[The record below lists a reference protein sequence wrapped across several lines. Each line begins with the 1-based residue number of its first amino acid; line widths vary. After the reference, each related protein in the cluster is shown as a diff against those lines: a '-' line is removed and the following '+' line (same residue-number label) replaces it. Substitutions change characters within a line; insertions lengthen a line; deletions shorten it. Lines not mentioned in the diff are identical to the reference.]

1 MIYINLLPVELRKAR
16 KGLDLK
22 LPGMEIFITGGVILV
37 VVMVLIY
44 LISFSSAKF
53 MGWKHNKLVAEYSK
67 LEPIMRE
74 VERLESAKESINK
87 KMSLLKKL
95 ILSRI
100 IWAKRLNQLS
110 DILPPQTWLTKMAVE
125 KRTEMVSAA
134 LKTKTGPVAG
144 KKVKKSY
151 NVFIL
156 EGMALSREN
165 EDMTRRIGDLIKK
178 VREDSIFSSDFSS
191 VNLVSTCRVSVADVD
206 IMSFKIGCR
215 FAPLKGKPLTGFKK

>member
-1 MIYINLLPVELRKAR
+1 MITINLLPTELRKAR

-22 LPGMEIFITGGVILV
+22 LPGMEIFMTGGVILV
-37 VVMVLIY
+37 VVMVLVY

-53 MGWKHNKLVAEYSK
+53 MGWTHNKLVAEYSK

-74 VERLESAKESINK
+74 AEKLESAKKSINRK
-87 KMSLLKKL
+87 ISLLKKL
-95 ILSRI
+95 MHSRI

-110 DILPPQTWLTKMAVE
+110 DILPFQTWLTKMAVE
-125 KRTEMVSAA
+125 KRTEMVSATP
-134 LKTKTGPVAG
+134 KTKASPGAG

-191 VNLVSTCRVSVADVD
+191 VNLVSTCRVNVADVD
-206 IMSFKIGCR
+206 IMSFKVGCR
-215 FAPLKGKPLTGFKK
+215 FKK

>member
-1 MIYINLLPVELRKAR
+1 MITINLLPTDLRKAK

-22 LPGMEIFITGGVILV
+22 LPGMEIFMAGGIILV
-37 VVMVLIY
+37 VAMVLVY

-53 MGWKHNKLVAEYSK
+53 MGWTHNKLVAEYSK

-74 VERLESAKESINK
+74 AEKLESAKKSINGK
-87 KMSLLKKL
+87 ISLLKKL
-95 ILSRI
+95 ICSRV
-100 IWAKRLNQLS
+100 IWARRLNQLS
-110 DILPPQTWLTKMAVE
+110 DILPTQTWLTKMAVE

-134 LKTKTGPVAG
+134 PKTKASPGTG
-144 KKVKKSY
+144 KKIKKSY

-178 VREDSIFSSDFSS
+178 VREDSVFSSDFSS
-191 VNLVSTCRVSVADVD
+191 VNLVSTCRVNVADVD

-215 FAPLKGKPLTGFKK
+215 FAPMGFKK

>member
-1 MIYINLLPVELRKAR
+1 MITINLLPTELRKAR
-16 KGLDLK
+16 KGLDFK
-22 LPGMEIFITGGVILV
+22 LPGMEIFITGGIILV

-53 MGWKHNKLVAEYSK
+53 MGWTHNKLVAEYSK

-74 VERLESAKESINK
+74 AEKLESAKKSINK
-87 KMSLLKKL
+87 KISLLKKL
-95 ILSRI
+95 MHSRI

-110 DILPPQTWLTKMAVE
+110 DILPRQTWLTKMAVE

-134 LKTKTGPVAG
+134 PKTKADPGIG

-191 VNLVSTCRVSVADVD
+191 VNLVSTCRVNVADVD
-206 IMSFKIGCR
+206 IMSFKVGCR
-215 FAPLKGKPLTGFKK
+215 FKQ

>member
-16 KGLDLK
+16 KGLDFK
-22 LPGMEIFITGGVILV
+22 LPGMEIFMTGGVILV
-37 VVMVLIY
+37 VVMVLVY

-53 MGWKHNKLVAEYSK
+53 MGWTHNKLVAEYSK

-74 VERLESAKESINK
+74 AEKLESAKKSINRK
-87 KMSLLKKL
+87 ISLLKKL
-95 ILSRI
+95 MHSRI

-110 DILPPQTWLTKMAVE
+110 DILPFQTWLTKMAVE
-125 KRTEMVSAA
+125 KRTEMVSATP
-134 LKTKTGPVAG
+134 KTKASPGAG

-191 VNLVSTCRVSVADVD
+191 VNLVSTCRVNVADVD
-206 IMSFKIGCR
+206 IMSFKVGCR
-215 FAPLKGKPLTGFKK
+215 FKQ

>member
-1 MIYINLLPVELRKAR
+1 MITVNLLPAELRKAR

-22 LPGMEIFITGGVILV
+22 LPGMEIFITGGVILA
-37 VVMVLIY
+37 VVMVLVF

-53 MGWKHNKLVAEYSK
+53 MGWRHNKLAAEYSK

-74 VERLESAKESINK
+74 AERLENTKRAIHK
-87 KMSLLKKL
+87 KISVLKGL
-95 ILSRI
+95 IRSRI
-100 IWAKRLNQLS
+100 ICAKRLNQLS

-134 LKTKTGPVAG
+134 PKTKAGPVAG
-144 KKVKKSY
+144 KKVKKNY

-215 FAPLKGKPLTGFKK
+215 FKK

>member
-1 MIYINLLPVELRKAR
+1 MITINLLPTELRKAR

-22 LPGMEIFITGGVILV
+22 LPEMEIFITGGIILV
-37 VVMVLIY
+37 VVMVIVY

-53 MGWKHNKLVAEYSK
+53 MGWTHNKLVAEYSK

-74 VERLESAKESINK
+74 AEKLENAKKSIDK
-87 KMSLLKKL
+87 KIALLGGL
-95 ILSRI
+95 IHSRI

-110 DILPPQTWLTKMAVE
+110 DILPTQTWLIKMAVE
-125 KRTEMVSAA
+125 KRTEMVSVTPDGHGKAGISKKA
-134 LKTKTGPVAG
+134 SPGAG

-191 VNLVSTCRVSVADVD
+191 VSLVSTCRVSVADVD

-215 FAPLKGKPLTGFKK
+215 FRQ

>member
-1 MIYINLLPVELRKAR
+1 MIIINLLPVELRKAR
-16 KGLDLK
+16 KGLDFK
-22 LPGMEIFITGGVILV
+22 LPGMEIFMTGGIILV
-37 VVMVLIY
+37 VVMVLVY

-53 MGWKHNKLVAEYSK
+53 MGWTHNKLVAEYSK

-74 VERLESAKESINK
+74 AEKLEN
-87 KMSLLKKL
+87 LKKSIDKKIALLEGL
-95 ILSRI
+95 IHSRI
-100 IWAKRLNQLS
+100 ILAERLNQLS

-125 KRTEMVSAA
+125 KRTEMVSVTPAGHGKEGISKKA
-134 LKTKTGPVAG
+134 GPGIG

-178 VREDSIFSSDFSS
+178 IREDSIFSSDFSN
-191 VNLVSTCRVSVADVD
+191 VNLISTCRVSVVDVD
-206 IMSFKIGCR
+206 VMSFKIGCR
-215 FAPLKGKPLTGFKK
+215 FKK

>member
-1 MIYINLLPVELRKAR
+1 MISINLLPAELRKAR

-22 LPGMEIFITGGVILV
+22 LPGMDIVITSAVILGI
-37 VVMVLIY
+37 VMILIY
-44 LISFSSAKF
+44 LVSFSSAEF

-74 VERLESAKESINK
+74 VERLENTKRSIHK
-87 KMSLLKKL
+87 KISILKGL
-95 ILSRI
+95 IHSKI
-100 IWAKRLNQLS
+100 IWAKRLNRLS
-110 DILPPQTWLTKMAVE
+110 DILPTQTWLTKMAVE
-125 KRTEMVSAA
+125 KRTEMVSVTP
-134 LKTKTGPVAG
+134 KTKTGSRAG
-144 KKVKKSY
+144 KKIKKSC

-156 EGMALSREN
+156 EGIALSREN

-206 IMSFKIGCR
+206 VMSFKIGCR
-215 FAPLKGKPLTGFKK
+215 FTPMGFKK

>member
-1 MIYINLLPVELRKAR
+1 MIYINLLPAELKKTR
-16 KGLDLK
+16 KGLSLK
-22 LPGMEIFITGGVILV
+22 LPGMGIFITGGIILV
-37 VVMVLIY
+37 VVMLLVF

-53 MGWKHNKLVAEYSK
+53 MEWKHNKQAAEYSK

-74 VERLESAKESINK
+74 AERLENTKRDIHEKISI
-87 KMSLLKKL
+87 LKGL
-95 ILSRI
+95 IGSRI
-100 IWAKRLNQLS
+100 IWANRLNRLS
-110 DILPPQTWLTKMAVE
+110 DILPAQTWLTKMAVE

-134 LKTKTGPVAG
+134 PKTKAGPGAG
-144 KKVKKSY
+144 KKVKRSY

-215 FAPLKGKPLTGFKK
+215 FAPMGFKK